1 MMDALT
7 ALKEF
12 TRLTKVNRVTGIC
25 GISCSDCRLSSNN
38 NGENVACNILQ
49 KLKPEIW
56 CDIVERWATENP
68 ILTRQI
74 KFLREYPETKLDYNG
89 IISICPRLMGYT
101 PSHCQDDL
109 DRINFRPRDCK
120 GCRERYWS
128 ESLEFD
134 REFDTSCT
142 DVHYSKSI
150 CTSAEK
156 CADEMC
162 NGYAQSENDDE
173 PIEMCKSCDRY
184 VGHETTE

>member
-1 MMDALT
+1 MMDVLN

-74 KFLREYPETKLDYNG
+74 KFLCEYPETKLDYNG

-101 PSHCQDDL
+101 PSHCQDDI
-109 DRINFRPRDCK
+109 DRINFSPRDCK

-128 ESLEFD
+128 ESIEFD
-134 REFDTSCT
+134 VESDNSDT
-142 DVHYSKSI
+142 DVREGNLF

-156 CADEMC
+156 CANGMC
-162 NGYAQSENDDE
+162 NGYSQSENDDE
-173 PIEMCKSCDRY
+173 PVEMCKGCARY
-184 VGHETTE
+184 VGYESNE